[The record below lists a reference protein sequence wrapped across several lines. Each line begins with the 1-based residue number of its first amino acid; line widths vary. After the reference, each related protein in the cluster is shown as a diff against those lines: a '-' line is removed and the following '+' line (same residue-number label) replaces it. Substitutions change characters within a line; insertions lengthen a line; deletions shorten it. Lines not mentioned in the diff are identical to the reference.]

1 MGQNPAD
8 EIYFRHFLATIET
21 LPTLPAIALEG
32 MKRALKPESSTRD
45 LAEIIELDPPLTA
58 KVLKAANN
66 TVFVG
71 SPTAGANG
79 DITNFWVPGGIL
91 VGFTGQAVS
100 HPDGRP
106 LQRKGL
112 IPDIEVLPTIDGIRS
127 GEDEV
132 LEKARLYLEEE
143 IKGTG

>member
-66 TVFVG
+66 TNYGRSGVVSSLHDAF
-71 SPTAGANG
+71 T
-79 DITNFWVPGGIL
+79 L
-91 VGFTGQAVS
+91 LGFPLLRSIVLSVS
-100 HPDGRP
+100 A
-106 LQRKGL
+106 
-112 IPDIEVLPTIDGIRS
+112 IEVFSDRR
-127 GEDEV
+127 EDCG
-132 LEKARLYLEEE
+132 LAL
-143 IKGTG
+143 